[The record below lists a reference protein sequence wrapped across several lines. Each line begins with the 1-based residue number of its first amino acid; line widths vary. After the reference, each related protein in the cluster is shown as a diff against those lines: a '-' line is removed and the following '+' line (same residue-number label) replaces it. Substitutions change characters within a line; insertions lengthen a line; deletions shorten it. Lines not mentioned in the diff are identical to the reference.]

1 MFYILSIIIAML
13 NTILYGILLNF
24 GFESFGARFG
34 MVMLVMVTEILIV
47 VALVIWYGE

>member
-1 MFYILSIIIAML
+1 MFYILNIVVAML

-24 GFESFGARFG
+24 GFESFRARFG

-47 VALVIWYGE
+47 VAVFIR

>member
-1 MFYILSIIIAML
+1 MFYILSIVVAML

-24 GFESFGARFG
+24 GFESFRARFG

-47 VALVIWYGE
+47 VAVFIR